1 MRAWRN
7 GDASGPRIFFYVG
20 QSHDTLSNHYELNFN
35 LMKHHNFSL
44 TDLEDMMPYERDVYV
59 LLLRRWIQEENERIE
74 QQSKKRH

>member
-7 GDASGPRIFFYVG
+7 NNATGVAGFFYVG

-44 TDLEDMMPYERDVYV
+44 TDIEYMMPYERDVYV
-59 LLLRRWIQEENERIE
+59 LLLRRWIQEENDRIE
-74 QQSKKRH
+74 KQAARQ

>member
-1 MRAWRN
+1 
-7 GDASGPRIFFYVG
+7 
-20 QSHDTLSNHYELNFN
+20 
-35 LMKHHNFSL
+35 MKHHNFSL